1 MVLNAPPGY
10 ANVSGFSPCCRR
22 FWRSLQI
29 SEICWD
35 VVMEVRLVLSTV
47 LPPMSLPAA
56 ASADSCVQVMY
67 FVEEVVATLPL
78 LA

>member
-1 MVLNAPPGY
+1 
-10 ANVSGFSPCCRR
+10 
-22 FWRSLQI
+22 
-29 SEICWD
+29 
-35 VVMEVRLVLSTV
+35 MEVRLVLSTV